1 MRSRCGGSDSLSV
14 PPIAWLVAWLVA
26 WFGLVPGLGNQRG
39 GGVFWIAWQG
49 ELLRNPGNSIHR
61 VRSSFFYRV
70 RSSFFFIGADFVLS
84 SPIKFFVYRVRLSYL
99 SSSVKL
105 FFSMRN

>member
-39 GGVFWIAWQG
+39 GGVFWIAWQR
-49 ELLRNPGNSIHR
+49 ELLRNPENSIHR
-61 VRSSFFYRV
+61 VRSSFFFIEFDLV
-70 RSSFFFIGADFVLS
+70 FFFIGPDFVLS

-105 FFSMRN
+105 FFQ